1 MDNKPSGILIFAEQS
16 DGVIHRVTYELIN
29 KAQELAE
36 SLSTEIAVAVLSD
49 KKHDLDGF
57 FNYDVDK
64 VFSINSDYFGYP
76 DEVFYK
82 ENLVKVVENFNP
94 EIILIGATSFGR
106 SLAPRLAI
114 SLETG
119 LTADCVDLQ
128 IDPET
133 NKLIQIRPAFSGNI
147 LAHIKTVTYP
157 QIATIRY
164 KEFNEAV
171 KGDYIEGE
179 IIELEPIK
187 YNKDINIEKVDSKIE
202 DITEA
207 EVIVAGGKG
216 LKQAQDIELLDELAN
231 QINATVG
238 GSRDIVD
245 EGYLPHSNQVGYSG
259 FRVKPKVYIA
269 CGISGATQHIVGMK
283 ESDVIISI
291 NKDPSAPIFN
301 VSNIGIVGDLYE
313 VVPKLIQRIEN
324 VTKEK

>member
-1 MDNKPSGILIFAEQS
+1 MANKPSGILIFAEQS
-16 DGVIHRVTYELIN
+16 NGEIHEVTYELIN
-29 KAQELAE
+29 KANELAK
-36 SLSTEIAVAVLSD
+36 SLSAEIAVAVLSD
-49 KKHDLDGF
+49 HKHNLDEF
-57 FNYDVDK
+57 FYYGVDK
-64 VFSINSDYFGYP
+64 VFYMNNKFFGYP
-76 DEVFYK
+76 DEVYYK
-82 ENLVKVVENFNP
+82 ENLEIVVGDFNP

-114 SLETG
+114 TLETG
-119 LTADCVDLQ
+119 LTADCVDLK
-128 IDPET
+128 IDSET
-133 NKLIQIRPAFSGNI
+133 SKLVQIRPAFSGNI
-147 LAHIKTVTYP
+147 LAHIKTITYP

-164 KEFNEAV
+164 KEFSKAI
-171 KGDYIEGE
+171 KGDYKKGD
-179 IIELEPIK
+179 IIELDSIN
-187 YNKDINIEKVDSKIE
+187 YNKDIYIEKIDSKIE

-207 EVIVAGGKG
+207 EVVVAGGKG
-216 LKQAQDIELLDELAN
+216 LKQAQDIELLNELAN
-231 QINATVG
+231 QINATIG

-313 VVPKLIQRIEN
+313 VIPKLIKKIESE
-324 VTKEK
+324 TIK